1 MRTIIVTAAIVVM
14 ALACGTRAGEPKK
27 QTETESIPVRV
38 AEIGRDARLGQIQ
51 ASGSL
56 STEDEARL
64 SFKVGGIIE
73 RIYVRE
79 GEKIKKGQLLATLK
93 ATEISAQ
100 VSQVQLSLEKAQRDY
115 ERVLNLYRDS
125 VATLEQLQ
133 NAKTGLEIARQ
144 GLRAAGFNQQ
154 YAKIYATADGFVVR
168 KLKNEGE
175 LAEPG
180 NPLLLTRAVN
190 ARSGWILTV
199 GLSDRDWAQVSIGDA
214 ATVRFDAFPGKT
226 FTGRV
231 HRKSL
236 AADPASGV
244 FETQLRV
251 DLGPEQPAVGIFGK
265 ASIEAGRPVEGFSI
279 PYDALLEANGKT
291 GFVFVTNDGKT
302 VKRVPVT
309 IASINQQV
317 VMLSGGLEGYRQVV
331 IAGSP
336 YLTDQSSIRVIP

>member
-1 MRTIIVTAAIVVM
+1 MRSIIVSAAIAVM
-14 ALACGTRAGEPKK
+14 ALACGTRAGEPKS
-27 QTETESIPVRV
+27 QAAPESIPVRV
-38 AEIGRDARLGQIQ
+38 ADIGIDARSGLIL

-100 VSQVQLSLEKAQRDY
+100 VNQVQLSVEKAQRDY
-115 ERVLNLYRDS
+115 DRVLNLYQDS

-133 NAKTGLEIARQ
+133 NARTGLEIARQ

-154 YAKIYATADGFVVR
+154 YAKIYATNDGFVVR
-168 KLKNEGE
+168 QLKNEGE

-180 NPLLLTRAVN
+180 SPLFLTRTVN
-190 ARSGWILTV
+190 GTSGWILTV
-199 GLSDRDWAQVSIGDA
+199 GLSDREWAQVSVGDSA
-214 ATVRFDAFPGKT
+214 SISFDAFPGKT
-226 FTGRV
+226 FMARV

-236 AADPASGV
+236 AADPASGI
-244 FETQLRV
+244 FETELKVNFGQ
-251 DLGPEQPAVGIFGK
+251 EQPAVGIFGK
-265 ASIEAGRPVEGFSI
+265 AGIRVSRPVEGFSI

-309 IASINQQV
+309 IAAINQQV
-317 VMLSGGLEGYRQVV
+317 VYLSGGLEGYKQVV
-331 IAGSP
+331 ISGSP
-336 YLTDQSSIRVIP
+336 YLTDHSAIRIIP